1 MGDHQ
6 THPADHSA
14 DGHSGSCD
22 QGRADDDQH
31 TDPLGIH
38 THGPGFIIT
47 PGTRAFVENPAVRA
61 QLTSGIPLGRP
72 GEPEDVVGM
81 AAFLASD
88 EAAFITGAD
97 FIIDGGTTAC

>member
-1 MGDHQ
+1 M
-6 THPADHSA
+6 
-14 DGHSGSCD
+14 
-22 QGRADDDQH
+22 
-31 TDPLGIH
+31 
-38 THGPGFIIT
+38 
-47 PGTRAFVENPAVRA
+47 RA